1 MEFKDRLKALRKQ
14 MNLTQDEFTKK
25 SGIGRSAV
33 SMYESGKRMPSYDVL
48 CNIADFFN
56 VTTDY
61 LLGKTN
67 DTVASPKKP
76 TTDLLDALFH
86 DEPELLAKARNIDIK
101 GKINE
106 PGMVAK
112 LTEHQKARL
121 KDIIMFT
128 IDEAIR
134 NGQRTLVRIHSSKEG
149 SGDHA
154 NTQSN

>member
-61 LLGKTN
+61 LLGKTDN
-67 DTVASPKKP
+67 TAVSSKP

-86 DEPELLAKARNIDIK
+86 DEPELLAKVRNIDIK

-112 LTEHQKARL
+112 LTDRQRERI
-121 KDIIMFT
+121 KDIIRLT
-128 IDEAIR
+128 IAEAEQ
-134 NGQRTLVRIHSSKEG
+134 NGGHALVRVHRSSK
-149 SGDHA
+149 GDR
-154 NTQSN
+154 